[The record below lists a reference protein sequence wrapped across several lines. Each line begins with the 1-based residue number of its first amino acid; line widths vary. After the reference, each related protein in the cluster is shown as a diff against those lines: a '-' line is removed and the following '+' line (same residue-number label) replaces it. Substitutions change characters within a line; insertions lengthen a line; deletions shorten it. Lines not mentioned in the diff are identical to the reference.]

1 MKTRTNFLVV
11 ISVVFFFLFMSS
23 FCLSAEGEKP
33 GTGSPLQIV
42 PETLEVGTL
51 SPGGY
56 VKGIIFMK
64 STLSA
69 DMKWSTRGP
78 EGWESMGNRKLSGQM
93 KDFLG
98 YMEIGIKFIEDEE
111 QAGNEDARKVQ
122 MVIESE
128 GETLTLVR
136 VLPFGEHEEELAIL
150 FDGGEKMVSV
160 RFDTALREPGPEI
173 SVEPPGIDFGSV
185 EGSKTLMGKLKIR
198 NTGKGAL
205 VWKLGLQGDREE
217 VNGTRLRKGMY
228 VSFLN
233 EENHGGDRYEVPGRL
248 ANLLELKGPWLSED
262 GYPASNGGE
271 TLRYVFTG
279 TGIAVIVRPDE
290 DGGKLGASIDDAP
303 AATVDCSSEEQD
315 RIAVVVAENLPEGS
329 HVLTLV
335 NEGGYAE
342 IEGLRVYGNEPET
355 VRGTPGW
362 IRAFPTSGTARSQT
376 NYVTVTVNTE
386 NLKAGSY
393 SENILFHSNAGPAV
407 VDASIRVTR
416 NVVSTIIDIYRYVK
430 GNDYLYTGQ
439 PEAENYSVLRTYRK
453 QRLAYRLFRDDT
465 PGTKKFFRWYN
476 ALRGDHYYSSD
487 PEGGGKSLNGYVL
500 EGSIGNIGTSRIH
513 GMRELYRWRNSS
525 TGCHFYTTDVRGEGM
540 ARKGYRFE
548 GIAGYVR

>member
-1 MKTRTNFLVV
+1 MKTRTYFLA
-11 ISVVFFFLFMSS
+11 VVFAAIILQLMSS
-23 FCLSAEGEKP
+23 FGLPAEGEKP
-33 GTGSPLQIV
+33 DTGSPLQII

-56 VKGIIFMK
+56 IKGIIFMK
-64 STLSA
+64 STLSS

-78 EGWESMGNRKLSGQM
+78 EGWESVGNGKLSGQM
-93 KDFLG
+93 KDSLG
-98 YMEIGIKFIEDEE
+98 YMEIGIKLMEDEE
-111 QAGNEDARKVQ
+111 QAENEDSRRVQ
-122 MVIESE
+122 MTIESE
-128 GETLTLVR
+128 GETFTLVK
-136 VLPFGEHEEELAIL
+136 VLPFGAHEEKIAIL
-150 FDGGEKMVSV
+150 FEGGEKVVSV
-160 RFDTALREPGPEI
+160 NFDTVLREPGPEI
-173 SVEPPGIDFGSV
+173 SVEPPGIDLGSV
-185 EGSKTLMGKLKIR
+185 EGSKTLMRKLKIR

-205 VWKLGLQGDREE
+205 IWKLGLQGDREE

-233 EENHGGDRYEVPGRL
+233 EENPGGDRYEVPGRL
-248 ANLLELKGPWLSED
+248 ANLLELTGPWLSAD

-271 TLRYVFTG
+271 ALRYVFTG
-279 TGIAVIVRPDE
+279 TGIAVILRPDE
-290 DGGKLGASIDDAP
+290 DGGKLNASIDGAP
-303 AATVDCSSEEQD
+303 ATVVDCYSEEQD
-315 RIAVVVAENLPEGS
+315 RIAVVAAENLPEES

-342 IEGLRVYGNEPET
+342 IEGLRVYGNDPLY
-355 VRGTPGW
+355 GAPGW
-362 IRAFPTSGTARSQT
+362 IAAFPTSGTLRSQT

-386 NLKAGSY
+386 NLKAGNY
-393 SENILFHSNAGPAV
+393 SENILIQSNAGLAV

-416 NVVSTIIDIYRYVK
+416 DAVSKIIDVYRYVK

-439 PEAENYSVLRTYRK
+439 PEAESYSVLRTYRK
-453 QRLAYRLFRDDT
+453 QRLAFRLFREDT
-465 PGTKKFFRWYN
+465 PGTRKFFRWYN

-487 PEGGGKSLNGYVL
+487 PEGGGKSLNGYIL

-513 GMRELYRWRNSS
+513 GTRELYRWFNPS
-525 TGCHFYTTDVRGEGM
+525 TGCHFYTTDVRGERM